1 MLNKIKNFKLK
12 KEGNVGLKN
21 IYACGLAK
29 VVIEKNRLQIL
40 DDDYSVCTIKGDK
53 ATDFLLNDRTYDVYE
68 DVLEAKKAYK
78 EGRLEE
84 NVLFCCSSYDFYSSF
99 PETKDI
105 LNNKEELKEFL
116 RKYNEKNGTL
126 FYWNFLD
133 KDEKEE
139 LNKIADRNSF
149 KLKI

>member
-12 KEGNVGLKN
+12 KRENVGLKN

-29 VVIEKNRLQIL
+29 VVIEENRFQIIN
-40 DDDYSVCTIKGDK
+40 DEDSVCTIKGDK

-68 DVLEAKKAYK
+68 GALEAKKAYK
-78 EGRLEE
+78 EGKLEE
-84 NVLFCCSSYDFYSSF
+84 NTTFCYSVYDFYSSF
-99 PETKDI
+99 PEAKGI
-105 LNNKEELKEFL
+105 LNNKEEIKEFL
-116 RKYNEKNGTL
+116 RKYNEKNGTIL
-126 FYWNFLD
+126 YWNFLD

-139 LNKIADRNSF
+139 LNKIVDRNSF